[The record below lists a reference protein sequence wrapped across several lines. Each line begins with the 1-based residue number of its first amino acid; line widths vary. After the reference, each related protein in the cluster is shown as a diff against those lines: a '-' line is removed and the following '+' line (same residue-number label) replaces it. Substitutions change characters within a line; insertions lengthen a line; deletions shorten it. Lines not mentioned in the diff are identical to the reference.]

1 MQIKSLLDSSDCSN
15 VDLVGGSTGASR
27 PVSMIG
33 LIEAPDIEE
42 YLMPT
47 QLLLTTGYHYY
58 QDISKLDHLL
68 TRMAEVGCAGLGI
81 KAGRYFNSIPQDII
95 DRADALGL
103 PLLITPAD
111 QNLSSVVKKMTEIVI
126 GADALGL
133 RRTIKENQELSAL
146 GMANANYVTVL
157 DRITDFF
164 GRDIVVLNS
173 HLVVTQTNTH
183 LRTQKESLS
192 AAFQDSQT
200 NYFNLNEPVG
210 IHYQNSE
217 VTIIPLMVMHSENKA
232 FIAVFDLIR
241 TTAFDELQLQ
251 QIQNVLS
258 LMNSRTDVAKDSAL
272 RQRNDF
278 FITLLA
284 GDVAPQ
290 ILEKFLGQWHLD
302 ANDNY
307 YCGVCSV
314 IPDKRGTLISSRVT
328 EQIQRL
334 TDWFIDEYHLKVTC
348 FSHNQKVVFAI
359 SEKHTPNH
367 FLEALQRFLMK
378 QLSPKYVIK
387 MGYSHS
393 KLPMADLSSLF
404 HEATEAYNLSLQE
417 KTTIIE
423 FRPKKVSELLGLV
436 PSLEAKSFVQE
447 LLGPLLTLP
456 NHDETKSLLKTLR
469 AYFYYNRQPTSVAKA
484 LYIHR
489 NTVTYRLQKIAELL
503 EVDLQDPDVCDRLNL
518 ALHLQNLK

>member
-1 MQIKSLLDSSDCSN
+1 
-15 VDLVGGSTGASR
+15 
-27 PVSMIG
+27 
-33 LIEAPDIEE
+33 
-42 YLMPT
+42 
-47 QLLLTTGYHYY
+47 
-58 QDISKLDHLL
+58 
-68 TRMAEVGCAGLGI
+68 
-81 KAGRYFNSIPQDII
+81 
-95 DRADALGL
+95 
-103 PLLITPAD
+103 
-111 QNLSSVVKKMTEIVI
+111 MTEIVI

-278 FITLLA
+278 L
-284 GDVAPQ
+284 
-290 ILEKFLGQWHLD
+290 
-302 ANDNY
+302 
-307 YCGVCSV
+307 
-314 IPDKRGTLISSRVT
+314 
-328 EQIQRL
+328 
-334 TDWFIDEYHLKVTC
+334 
-348 FSHNQKVVFAI
+348 
-359 SEKHTPNH
+359 
-367 FLEALQRFLMK
+367 
-378 QLSPKYVIK
+378 
-387 MGYSHS
+387 
-393 KLPMADLSSLF
+393 
-404 HEATEAYNLSLQE
+404 
-417 KTTIIE
+417 
-423 FRPKKVSELLGLV
+423 
-436 PSLEAKSFVQE
+436 
-447 LLGPLLTLP
+447 
-456 NHDETKSLLKTLR
+456 
-469 AYFYYNRQPTSVAKA
+469 
-484 LYIHR
+484 
-489 NTVTYRLQKIAELL
+489 
-503 EVDLQDPDVCDRLNL
+503 
-518 ALHLQNLK
+518 